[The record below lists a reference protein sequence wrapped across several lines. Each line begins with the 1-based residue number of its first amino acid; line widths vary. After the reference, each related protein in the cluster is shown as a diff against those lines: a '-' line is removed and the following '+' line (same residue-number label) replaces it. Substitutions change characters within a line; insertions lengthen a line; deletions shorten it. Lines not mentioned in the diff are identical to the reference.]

1 MNSTSISRCDRFSVG
16 SIARDISSSNRTR
29 AGVAIDAESGRQGPA
44 FGPRMAN
51 AVDVSRL
58 GRGRDSA
65 GQVDA
70 PFGPPKR
77 DIFLIEI
84 YGLSI

>member
-1 MNSTSISRCDRFSVG
+1 
-16 SIARDISSSNRTR
+16 
-29 AGVAIDAESGRQGPA
+29 
-44 FGPRMAN
+44 
-51 AVDVSRL
+51 VSRL